1 MSYQTSTGIV
11 FSHKEN
17 NEGKKINEQVF
28 FVVVVVFDF
37 AGEKCSD

>member
-1 MSYQTSTGIV
+1 MSYQTNTGIV

-28 FVVVVVFDF
+28 VVVVVFVF